1 MTVSNL
7 NYSIEEKSCFRE
19 INILFFVGDIGNMD
33 FEETDEQSMIREMVR
48 AFAEETLAPT
58 CLERDKEQ
66 RAPIEEWVEFC
77 ENTGLQGVTIPDNYG
92 GSEVDAVSEA
102 IIVEELARVDPSFS
116 VMYCVHVGL
125 CSMTIALHGSE
136 EQKKKYLTRLA
147 GKEIG
152 AYSLSEAGAGTD
164 AAALGCKAKI
174 SEDGSHYLLN
184 GEKMW
189 VTNGSSADIYVLF
202 AKDIDHPDYGKKK
215 HGGTT
220 AFIVEKSF
228 EGFSVG
234 KKEDKLGIRSS
245 DTCSLVLEDCIVPI
259 ENVIKSPGEGFPIA
273 MNALDN
279 SRIGIAAQALG
290 IAQGS
295 FEAARNYAHERV
307 AFDKPIAHHQSVGNY
322 LAEMATRTAAAR
334 LMVYKAALAKERH
347 YGEGAPRHTKDAS
360 MAKLFAGDT
369 AMWVSE
375 RAVQVLGGY
384 GYTTD
389 FPVERF
395 FRDAKITQIYEGTQE
410 VQRIVINR
418 SISPE

>member
-1 MTVSNL
+1 
-7 NYSIEEKSCFRE
+7 
-19 INILFFVGDIGNMD
+19 MD
-33 FEETDEQSMIREMVR
+33 FKETEEQSMIREMVR
-48 AFAEETLAPT
+48 SFAEEILAPT
-58 CLERDKEQ
+58 CLERD
-66 RAPIEEWVEFC
+66 RTATPPLEEWKMFC
-77 ENTGLQGVTIPDNYG
+77 ESGLQGITIPEEFG
-92 GSEVDAVSEA
+92 GSPVDDISEA

-125 CSMTIALHGSE
+125 CAKTISLHGNQQ
-136 EQKKKYLTRLA
+136 QKEKYLKRLA
-147 GKEIG
+147 KGEIG

-164 AAALGCKAKI
+164 AAALGCRAKL
-174 SEDGSHYLLN
+174 SDDSTYYVLN
-184 GEKMW
+184 GEKTW
-189 VTNGSSADIYVLF
+189 VTNGTSAGIYVLF
-202 AKDIDHPDYGKKK
+202 AKDVDHPEYGEKK

-220 AFIVEKSF
+220 AFIIDSSM

-234 KKEDKLGIRSS
+234 KKEEKLGIRSS
-245 DTCSLVLEDCIVPI
+245 DTCVLLLDNCKVPI
-259 ENVIKSPGEGFPIA
+259 ENVLKEAGNGFPIA

-290 IAQGS
+290 IAQGAY
-295 FEAARNYAHERV
+295 EAALNYAHERES
-307 AFDKPIAHHQSVGNY
+307 FGKPIAYHQSIGNY
-322 LAEMATRTAAAR
+322 LADMATQTEAAR
-334 LMVYKAALAKERH
+334 MMVYKAAWSKQRH
-347 YGEGAPRHTKDAS
+347 YEQGMKRHTKEAS

-418 SISPE
+418 AIKP

>member
-1 MTVSNL
+1 M
-7 NYSIEEKSCFRE
+7 EFRE
-19 INILFFVGDIGNMD
+19 T
-33 FEETDEQSMIREMVR
+33 EEQGMIREMVR
-48 AFAEETLAPT
+48 GFAEEFLAPT
-58 CLERDKEQ
+58 CLKRDKDQ
-66 RAPIEEWVEFC
+66 IAPINEWLEFC
-77 ENTGLQGVTIPDNYG
+77 EKTGLQGITIPEEFG
-92 GSEVDAVSEA
+92 GSPVDDVSEA
-102 IIVEELARVDPSFS
+102 IIIEELARVDPSFS

-125 CSMTIALHGSE
+125 CSMTIALHGNN

-147 GKEIG
+147 GSEVG

-174 SEDGSHYLLN
+174 SEDGRHYVLN

-189 VTNGSSADIYVLF
+189 VTNGSTADIYVLF
-202 AKDIDHPDYGKKK
+202 AKDTEHPDFGTKR

-220 AFIVEKSF
+220 AFIVEK
-228 EGFSVG
+228 GFSGFSIG

-245 DTCSLVLEDCIVPI
+245 DTCSLILEDCIVPV
-259 ENVIKSPGEGFPIA
+259 ENVLRGAGEGFPIA

-295 FEAARNYAHERV
+295 FEAALNYAHERK
-307 AFDKPIAHHQSVGNY
+307 AFDKPIAYHQSIGNY
-322 LAEMATRTAAAR
+322 LADMATRTEAAR
-334 LMVYKAALAKERH
+334 LMVYRAAWAKQMH
-347 YGEGAPRHTKDAS
+347 YEEGGDRHTKEAS

-384 GYTTD
+384 GFTTD

>member
-1 MTVSNL
+1 
-7 NYSIEEKSCFRE
+7 
-19 INILFFVGDIGNMD
+19 MD
-33 FEETDEQSMIREMVR
+33 FQETEEQSMIREMVR
-48 AFAEETLAPT
+48 DFAEEVLAPT
-58 CLERDKEQ
+58 CLSRDREQ
-66 RAPIEEWVEFC
+66 RPPLDEWAAFC
-77 ENTGLQGVTIPDNYG
+77 EYGLQGVTIPEEFG
-92 GSEVDAVSEA
+92 GNPVDDISEA
-102 IIVEELARVDPSFS
+102 IIVEELARVDPSFA
-116 VMYCVHVGL
+116 VMFCVHVGL
-125 CSMTIALHGSE
+125 CSKTIALHGDE
-136 EQKKKYLTRLA
+136 DQKQRYLTRLA
-147 GKEIG
+147 AGEIG

-164 AAALGCKAKI
+164 AAALSCRAKI
-174 SEDGSHYLLN
+174 SEDGTHYVLN

-189 VTNGSSADIYVLF
+189 VTNGQSAEIYVLF
-202 AKDIDHPDYGKKK
+202 AKDVDHPDYGVKR

-220 AFIVEKSF
+220 AFIVDSSM

-245 DTCSLVLEDCIVPI
+245 DTCALLLEDCKVPV
-259 ENVIKSPGEGFPIA
+259 ENVLNGAGKGFPIA

-290 IAQGS
+290 IAQGAYES
-295 FEAARNYAHERV
+295 ALNYAHERQ
-307 AFDKPIAHHQSVGNY
+307 AFGKAIAQHQSIGNY
-322 LAEMATRTAAAR
+322 LADMATQTEAAR
-334 LMVYKAALAKERH
+334 LMVYRAAWAKQRH
-347 YGEGAPRHTKDAS
+347 YEEGAPRHSMEAS

-369 AMWVSE
+369 AMWVAE

-418 SISPE
+418 AIAP

>member
-1 MTVSNL
+1 MD
-7 NYSIEEKSCFRE
+7 FRE
-19 INILFFVGDIGNMD
+19 T
-33 FEETDEQSMIREMVR
+33 EEQSMIREMVR
-48 AFAEETLAPT
+48 DFAESVLAPT
-58 CLERDKEQ
+58 CLERDKAQ
-66 RAPIEEWVEFC
+66 QAPLEEWAAFC
-77 ENTGLQGVTIPDNYG
+77 EQSGLQGITIPEDCG
-92 GSEVDAVSEA
+92 GSPVDDISEA

-116 VMYCVHVGL
+116 VMFCVHVGL
-125 CSMTIALHGSE
+125 CSKTIALHGND
-136 EQKKKYLTRLA
+136 EQKQKYLSRLA
-147 GKEIG
+147 GSEIG

-164 AAALGCKAKI
+164 AAALGCKAKL
-174 SEDGSHYLLN
+174 SADGSHYVLN

-189 VTNGSSADIYVLF
+189 VTNGASAEIYVLF
-202 AKDIDHPDYGKKK
+202 AKDVDHPEYGQKK

-220 AFIVEKSF
+220 AFIVERGF

-245 DTCSLVLEDCIVPI
+245 DTCSLLLEECKVPV
-259 ENVIKSPGEGFPIA
+259 ENVLKGSGEGFPIA

-290 IAQGS
+290 IAQGAY
-295 FEAARNYAHERV
+295 EAALNYAHERV
-307 AFDKPIAHHQSVGNY
+307 AFGKPIAHHQSVGNY
-322 LAEMATRTAAAR
+322 LADMATRTEAAR
-334 LMVYKAALAKERH
+334 LMVYKAAWAKQRH
-347 YGEGAPRHTKDAS
+347 YEDAAPRHTKEAS

-418 SISPE
+418 SIAPE

>member
-1 MTVSNL
+1 MRRLSDVLSTMNFEETEEQNMIRNMVRDFAEEILLPTTLARDQEQRPPLEEWKKFCETSL
-7 NYSIEEKSCFRE
+7 QGIAIEEK
-19 INILFFVGDIGNMD
+19 
-33 FEETDEQSMIREMVR
+33 
-48 AFAEETLAPT
+48 
-58 CLERDKEQ
+58 
-66 RAPIEEWVEFC
+66 
-77 ENTGLQGVTIPDNYG
+77 YG
-92 GSEVDAVSEA
+92 GSPVDDVTEA

-125 CSMTIALHGSE
+125 CSKTISIHGNE
-136 EQKKKYLTRLA
+136 EQKDKYLTRLA
-147 GKEIG
+147 GNEIG
-152 AYSLSEAGAGTD
+152 AYSLSEAGSGTD
-164 AAALGCKAKI
+164 AAAMVCKAKLND
-174 SEDGSHYLLN
+174 DGTHYVLN

-202 AKDIDHPDYGKKK
+202 AKDVDHPEYGVKK

-220 AFIVEKSF
+220 AFIVEKGF

-245 DTCSLVLEDCIVPI
+245 DTCSLLLEDCLVPV
-259 ENVIKSPGEGFPIA
+259 ENVLKVPGEGFPIA

-290 IAQGS
+290 ISQGAYES
-295 FEAARNYAHERV
+295 ALNYSHERQT
-307 AFDKPIAHHQSVGNY
+307 FGKPISYHQSVGNI
-322 LAEMATRTAAAR
+322 LADMATQIEASRM
-334 LMVYKAALAKERH
+334 MVYKAAWAKQRH
-347 YGEGAPRHTKDAS
+347 YEDGGPRHTKEAS

-418 SISPE
+418 AIVP

>member
-1 MTVSNL
+1 MRRLSDVLRTMN
-7 NYSIEEKSCFRE
+7 
-19 INILFFVGDIGNMD
+19 
-33 FEETDEQSMIREMVR
+33 FEETEEQNMIRNMVR
-48 AFAEETLAPT
+48 DFAEEILLPTTLA
-58 CLERDKEQ
+58 RDQEQ
-66 RAPIEEWVEFC
+66 RAPLEEWKKFCETSLQGIAIEEK
-77 ENTGLQGVTIPDNYG
+77 YG
-92 GSEVDAVSEA
+92 GSPVDEITEA

-125 CSMTIALHGSE
+125 CSKTISIHGNE
-136 EQKKKYLTRLA
+136 EQKEKYLTRLA
-147 GKEIG
+147 GNEIG
-152 AYSLSEAGAGTD
+152 AYSLSEAGSGTD
-164 AAALGCKAKI
+164 AAAMVCKAKLN
-174 SEDGSHYLLN
+174 DNGTHYVLN

-202 AKDIDHPDYGKKK
+202 AKDVDHPEYGVKK

-220 AFIVEKSF
+220 AFIVEKGF

-245 DTCSLVLEDCIVPI
+245 DTCSLLLEDCLVPV
-259 ENVIKSPGEGFPIA
+259 ENVLKVPGEGFPIA

-290 IAQGS
+290 ISQGAYES
-295 FEAARNYAHERV
+295 ALNYSHERQT
-307 AFDKPIAHHQSVGNY
+307 FGKPISYHQSVGNI
-322 LAEMATRTAAAR
+322 LADMATQIEASRM
-334 LMVYKAALAKERH
+334 MVYKAAWAKQRH
-347 YGEGAPRHTKDAS
+347 YEDGGPRHTKEAS

-418 SISPE
+418 AIVP

>member
-1 MTVSNL
+1 M
-7 NYSIEEKSCFRE
+7 EFRE
-19 INILFFVGDIGNMD
+19 T
-33 FEETDEQSMIREMVR
+33 EEQGMIREMVR
-48 AFAEETLAPT
+48 GFAEEVLAPT
-58 CLERDKEQ
+58 CLKRDRDQ
-66 RAPIEEWVEFC
+66 IAPINEWLEFC
-77 ENTGLQGVTIPDNYG
+77 EKTGLQGITIPEEFG
-92 GSEVDAVSEA
+92 GSPVDDVSEA
-102 IIVEELARVDPSFS
+102 IIIEELARVDPSFS

-125 CSMTIALHGSE
+125 CSMTIALHGNN

-147 GKEIG
+147 GSEVG

-164 AAALGCKAKI
+164 AAALGCKARI
-174 SEDGSHYLLN
+174 SEDGSHYVLN

-189 VTNGSSADIYVLF
+189 VTNGSTADIYVLF
-202 AKDIDHPDYGKKK
+202 AKDTEHPDFGTKR

-220 AFIVEKSF
+220 AFIVEK
-228 EGFSVG
+228 GFSGFSIG

-245 DTCSLVLEDCIVPI
+245 DTCSLILEDCIVPV
-259 ENVIKSPGEGFPIA
+259 ENVLRGAGEGFPIA

-295 FEAARNYAHERV
+295 FEAALNYAHERN
-307 AFDKPIAHHQSVGNY
+307 AFGKPIAHHQSIGNY
-322 LAEMATRTAAAR
+322 LADMATRTEAAR
-334 LMVYKAALAKERH
+334 YMVYRAAWAKQMH
-347 YGEGAPRHTKDAS
+347 YEEGGDRHTREAS

-384 GYTTD
+384 GFTTD

-418 SISPE
+418 SISPK

>member
-1 MTVSNL
+1 MRRLSQVLKTMN
-7 NYSIEEKSCFRE
+7 
-19 INILFFVGDIGNMD
+19 
-33 FEETDEQSMIREMVR
+33 FEETEEQNMIRNMVR
-48 AFAEETLAPT
+48 DFAEEILLPTTLA
-58 CLERDKEQ
+58 RDQEQ
-66 RAPIEEWVEFC
+66 RAPLDEWKKFC
-77 ENTGLQGVTIPDNYG
+77 ETSLQGIAIDEKYG
-92 GSEVDAVSEA
+92 GSPVDDITEA

-125 CSMTIALHGSE
+125 CSTTISIHGN
-136 EQKKKYLTRLA
+136 EQQKEKYLTRLA
-147 GKEIG
+147 GNEIG
-152 AYSLSEAGAGTD
+152 AYSLSEAGSGTD
-164 AAALGCKAKI
+164 AAAMVCKAKLND
-174 SEDGSHYLLN
+174 EGTHYVLN

-202 AKDIDHPDYGKKK
+202 AKDVDHPEYGVKK

-220 AFIVEKSF
+220 AFIVEKGF

-245 DTCSLVLEDCIVPI
+245 DTCSLLLEDCLVPV
-259 ENVIKSPGEGFPIA
+259 ENVLKMPGEGFPIA

-290 IAQGS
+290 ISQGAYES
-295 FEAARNYAHERV
+295 ALNYSHERKT
-307 AFDKPIAHHQSVGNY
+307 FGKPISYHQSVGNI
-322 LAEMATRTAAAR
+322 LADMATQIEASRM
-334 LMVYKAALAKERH
+334 MVYKAAWTKQKH
-347 YGEGAPRHTKDAS
+347 YEDGGPRHTKEAS

-418 SISPE
+418 AIEP

>member
-1 MTVSNL
+1 M
-7 NYSIEEKSCFRE
+7 E
-19 INILFFVGDIGNMD
+19 IT
-33 FEETDEQSMIREMVR
+33 ETEEQSMIREMVR
-48 AFAEETLAPT
+48 DFAEEVLAPT
-58 CLERDKEQ
+58 CLQRDKAQQAPLDEW
-66 RAPIEEWVEFC
+66 RAFC
-77 ENTGLQGVTIPDNYG
+77 ELGLQGITIGEQYG
-92 GSEVDAVSEA
+92 GNPVDDVTEA

-116 VMYCVHVGL
+116 VMFCVHVGL
-125 CSMTIALHGSE
+125 CSKTISLHGSE
-136 EQKKKYLTRLA
+136 EQKQKYLSRLA
-147 GKEIG
+147 GNEIG

-164 AAALGCKAKI
+164 AASLSCRAQLSGD
-174 SEDGSHYLLN
+174 ESHYLLN

-189 VTNGSSADIYVLF
+189 VTNGESADIYILF
-202 AKDIDHPDYGKKK
+202 AKDVNHPEYGHKK

-220 AFIVEKSF
+220 AFIVEKGF

-245 DTCSLVLEDCIVPI
+245 DTCSLLLENCKVPVANVLKET
-259 ENVIKSPGEGFPIA
+259 GEGFPIA

-290 IAQGS
+290 IAQGA
-295 FEAARNYAHERV
+295 FESSLNYAHERET
-307 AFDKPIAHHQSVGNY
+307 FGKPIAYHQGIGNY
-322 LAEMATRTAAAR
+322 LADMATRIEAAR
-334 LMVYKAALAKERH
+334 LMVYKAAWAKQQH
-347 YGEGAPRHTKDAS
+347 YEHGAPRHTIEAS

-369 AMWVSE
+369 AMWVAE

-410 VQRIVINR
+410 VQRIVISR
-418 SISPE
+418 SLAPE

>member
-1 MTVSNL
+1 MNFGET
-7 NYSIEEKSCFRE
+7 EEQ
-19 INILFFVGDIGNMD
+19 N
-33 FEETDEQSMIREMVR
+33 MIRNMVR
-48 AFAEETLAPT
+48 DFAEEILLPTTLA
-58 CLERDKEQ
+58 RDQEQ
-66 RAPIEEWVEFC
+66 RAPLEEWKKFCETSLQGIAIEEK
-77 ENTGLQGVTIPDNYG
+77 YG
-92 GSEVDAVSEA
+92 GSPVDEITEA

-125 CSMTIALHGSE
+125 CSKTISIHGNE
-136 EQKKKYLTRLA
+136 EQKEKYLTRLA
-147 GKEIG
+147 GNEIG
-152 AYSLSEAGAGTD
+152 AYSLSEAGSGTD
-164 AAALGCKAKI
+164 AAAMVCKAKLN
-174 SEDGSHYLLN
+174 DNGTHYVLN

-202 AKDIDHPDYGKKK
+202 AKDVDHPEYGVKK

-220 AFIVEKSF
+220 AFIVEKGF

-245 DTCSLVLEDCIVPI
+245 DTCSLLLEDCLVPV
-259 ENVIKSPGEGFPIA
+259 ENVLKMPGEGFPIA

-290 IAQGS
+290 ISQGAYES
-295 FEAARNYAHERV
+295 ALNYSHERQT
-307 AFDKPIAHHQSVGNY
+307 FGKPISYHQSVGNI
-322 LAEMATRTAAAR
+322 LADMATQIEASRM
-334 LMVYKAALAKERH
+334 MVYKAAWAKQRH
-347 YGEGAPRHTKDAS
+347 YEDGGPRHTKEAS

-418 SISPE
+418 AIVPR

>member
-1 MTVSNL
+1 
-7 NYSIEEKSCFRE
+7 
-19 INILFFVGDIGNMD
+19 
-33 FEETDEQSMIREMVR
+33 MVR
-48 AFAEETLAPT
+48 DFAEEILLPTTLA
-58 CLERDKEQ
+58 RDQEQ
-66 RAPIEEWVEFC
+66 RAPLEEWKKFCETSLQGIAIEEK
-77 ENTGLQGVTIPDNYG
+77 YG
-92 GSEVDAVSEA
+92 GSPVDEITEA

-125 CSMTIALHGSE
+125 CSKTISIHGNE
-136 EQKKKYLTRLA
+136 EQKEKYLTRLA
-147 GKEIG
+147 GNEIG
-152 AYSLSEAGAGTD
+152 AYSLSEAGSGTD
-164 AAALGCKAKI
+164 AAAMVCKAKLN
-174 SEDGSHYLLN
+174 DNGTHYVLN

-202 AKDIDHPDYGKKK
+202 AKDVDHPEYGVKK

-220 AFIVEKSF
+220 AFIVEKGF

-245 DTCSLVLEDCIVPI
+245 DTCSLLLEDCLVPV
-259 ENVIKSPGEGFPIA
+259 ENVLKMPGEGFPIA

-290 IAQGS
+290 ISQGAYES
-295 FEAARNYAHERV
+295 ALNYSHERQT
-307 AFDKPIAHHQSVGNY
+307 FGKPISYHQSVGNI
-322 LAEMATRTAAAR
+322 LADMATQIEASRM
-334 LMVYKAALAKERH
+334 MVYKAAWAKQRH
-347 YGEGAPRHTKDAS
+347 YEDGGPRHTKEAS

-418 SISPE
+418 AIVP